1 MLRLTRRSLCSFLFL
16 RRRQSTPP
24 SLLPEPRHQ
33 WFFSYS
39 RRWNWSSGGDFWLS
53 WRDPDRIAERDKD
66 AEVKWLPEVFPIM
79 EIPLELLYQCQ
90 RGLLRRKVGRT
101 EISVSVKAIVEELRK
116 LLGITT
122 YDNETSGTTKF
133 GGIPCLAQQLLASH
147 SIQWVSHMRFTAVA
161 LAPILEDDQ
170 LLTIT
175 YKISRQSLIE
185 PIHTEVAWRQV
196 TEHC

>member
-1 MLRLTRRSLCSFLFL
+1 MLRLTRRSLCGFLFL

-24 SLLPEPRHQ
+24 SLLPEPLHL
-33 WFFSYS
+33 WFFPIPEDE
-39 RRWNWSSGGDFWLS
+39 NEAQGATFWLS

-66 AEVKWLPEVFPIM
+66 AEVKWLPVVLPFM

-101 EISVSVKAIVEELRK
+101 EISVSVKAMVEELRK
-116 LLGITT
+116 LLGINT
-122 YDNETSGTTKF
+122 YDIETSGTTKF
-133 GGIPCLAQQLLASH
+133 GGIPCLAQQLLASY
-147 SIQWVSHMRFTAVA
+147 SIQWVDYMRFTAAA
-161 LAPILEDDQ
+161 LTPVLEDDQ
-170 LLTIT
+170 LLKIT
-175 YKISRQSLIE
+175 YKISRQSFIE